1 MKIRKMISNQT
12 LACRLPDDEGK
23 MLFDLKTDGSVQW
36 MNPMR
41 KDEAAQIFCERFH
54 VADRDIKEITE
65 ALKDGK
71 LTTEQMGRI
80 FPALK

>member
-1 MKIRKMISNQT
+1 MISNQT

-41 KDEAAQIFCERFH
+41 KDEAAQIFCERFS
-54 VADRDIKEITE
+54 VANTDVKEITE
-65 ALKDGK
+65 ALKGSK
-71 LTTEQMGRI
+71 LTMKQMGKV
-80 FPALK
+80 FKALK

>member
-41 KDEAAQIFCERFH
+41 KDEAAQIFCERFS
-54 VADRDIKEITE
+54 VANTDVKEITE
-65 ALKDGK
+65 ALKGSK
-71 LTTEQMGRI
+71 LTMKQMGKV
-80 FPALK
+80 FKALK